1 MKASEIKVEVDAR
14 IETKTDA
21 YYMVESQTELDRYVA
36 QYGDVDVE
44 YDSDCRVY
52 RVPTFKAMQEAYN
65 AKVVSDY
72 ARYGGN

>member
-1 MKASEIKVEVDAR
+1 MKASEINVTKDVR

-21 YYMVESQTELDRYVA
+21 YRILGSPAELDRYVA

-52 RVPTFKAMQEAYN
+52 RVPTFKAIRDAYIIVK
-65 AKVVSDY
+65 A
-72 ARYGGN
+72 AACTRYGCN